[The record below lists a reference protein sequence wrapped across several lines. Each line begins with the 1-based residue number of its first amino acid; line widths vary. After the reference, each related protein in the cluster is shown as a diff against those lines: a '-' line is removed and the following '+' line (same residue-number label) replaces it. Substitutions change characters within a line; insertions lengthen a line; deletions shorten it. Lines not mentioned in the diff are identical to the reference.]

1 MYYPILRGKLNELLA
16 LRELAPLQLEFYTPV
31 IEPVKRDIKSL
42 VKAIEILNSNG
53 ITPYI
58 IINPTIGDYAQSP
71 NDLFNELNKFES
83 INYEI
88 LYSINVKTE
97 KYEDFLNI
105 GSFGLFIQ
113 KGIDQDIINF
123 SRSSKINF
131 IQNDTNPNVKKLI
144 ENKVVYEDF
153 FRKQI
158 RNADYP
164 KESPFSSLHS
174 YYADDKNEKNIGF
187 GDYTIT
193 GDEFT
198 DGGGPAYVVTIH
210 LSYIDTKR
218 FDELFVRHY
227 SSENDGTPTNPGSK
241 FKQALELLIQD
252 VTKTDSP
259 FINTNALNE
268 FLYLNKIEHF
278 PGLGQVK
285 KISIKHHIETLN
297 HFLVPPLKETN

>member
-16 LRELAPLQLEFYTPV
+16 LRELAALQLKCYTPV
-31 IEPVKRDIKSL
+31 IEPVKKDIKAL
-42 VKAIEILNSNG
+42 VKTITTLNENS
-53 ITPYI
+53 IIPYI
-58 IINPTIGDYAQSP
+58 IINPTIGDYAQTN
-71 NDLFNELNKFES
+71 NDLFSELIKLDS
-83 INYEI
+83 IKYEI
-88 LYSINVKTE
+88 LYSINEKTE
-97 KYEDFLNI
+97 YYQDYLKL

-113 KGIDQDIINF
+113 KGIDQEIINF
-123 SRSSKINF
+123 SKLSKINF
-131 IQNDTNPNVKKLI
+131 IQNDTSPNVKRLI

-174 YYADDKNEKNIGF
+174 YYSDENNIGF

-193 GDEFT
+193 GDEFSES
-198 DGGGPAYVVTIH
+198 GGPAYVVTIH
-210 LSYIDTKR
+210 VSYIDKKR
-218 FDELFVRHY
+218 FDELFIRHY

-241 FKQALELLIQD
+241 FKGALDLLITD
-252 VTKTDSP
+252 VTRKSVP

-268 FLYLNKIEHF
+268 FIYLHKIEHF

-297 HFLVPPLKETN
+297 NFLCTSIGGN